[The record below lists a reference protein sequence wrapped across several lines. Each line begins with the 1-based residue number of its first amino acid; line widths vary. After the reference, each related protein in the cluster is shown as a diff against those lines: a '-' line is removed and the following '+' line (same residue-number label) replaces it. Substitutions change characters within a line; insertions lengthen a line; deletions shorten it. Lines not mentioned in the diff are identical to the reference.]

1 MKPKKCKNPA
11 CKQSFTPAK
20 PLQSVCSPSCALD
33 IAKAKREKATKQ
45 AVAKDKRETRA
56 KLEKMKTRSEWMK
69 EAQAAFNLFIR
80 HRDREAGWP
89 CISSGRPLNWHGNQT
104 DAGHFRSVGS
114 APQCRFVEN
123 NCWAQS
129 KHDNQFLSGNAV
141 EYRKGLIARIG
152 IDAVDALES
161 DNKPRHYTI
170 DDLKEIK
177 KKYATKAREIA
188 KRNGW

>member
-1 MKPKKCKNPA
+1 MQAA
-11 CKQSFTPAK
+11 CSIR
-20 PLQSVCSPSCALD
+20 CAQG
-33 IAKAKREKATKQ
+33 IAEAKREKATKQ
-45 AVAKDKRETRA
+45 AVAQDKRETRV

-89 CISSGRPLNWHGNQT
+89 CISSGRALDWSGNAV
-104 DAGHFRSVGS
+104 DAGHWRSVGS
-114 APQCRFVEN
+114 SPENRFNEL

-141 EYRKGLIARIG
+141 EYRRGLIDRIG
-152 IDAVDALES
+152 LEAVEVLES

-177 KKYATKAREIA
+177 KKYTVKAREIA